1 MCCFSVFL
9 LTPRINAEQH
19 LAFTVMLSF
28 QVWVAFWQA
37 WLDHQPLWHRSS
49 VCDWLLWWWWGQQGL
64 PVHHPGCA
72 SCLWF
77 VLSSMGQNEGCL
89 VALDFVTTV
98 SFVLK
103 KLKLFFLRK
112 MLNYFP
118 QTKCIHNVTMGT
130 FQVCIQTWSFHA
142 KMLCSIK
149 FWATFSIAVARSL
162 NFFFS
167 FDVKRKV
174 VT

>member
-1 MCCFSVFL
+1 MLLFCLSAYTKNQCRAALSIHCYAFIPGMSCL
-9 LTPRINAEQH
+9 LTGMTGSS
-19 LAFTVMLSF
+19 TV
-28 QVWVAFWQA
+28 VAQKFGM
-37 WLDHQPLWHRSS
+37 WLITMMVVRLTRTTSSPSWMCVLPLIRSQQYGTEWRLLGGAGLRNHYF
-49 VCDWLLWWWWGQQGL
+49 VCYEKT
-64 PVHHPGCA
+64 A
-72 SCLWF
+72 
-77 VLSSMGQNEGCL
+77 
-89 VALDFVTTV
+89 T
-98 SFVLK
+98 
-103 KLKLFFLRK
+103 FFLRK

-130 FQVCIQTWSFHA
+130 FQVCNQTWSFHA

-174 VT
+174 IT